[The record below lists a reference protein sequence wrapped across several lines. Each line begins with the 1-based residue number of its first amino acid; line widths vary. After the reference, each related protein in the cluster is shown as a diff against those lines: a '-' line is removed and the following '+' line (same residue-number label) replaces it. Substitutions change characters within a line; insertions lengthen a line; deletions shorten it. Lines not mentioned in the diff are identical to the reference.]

1 MSDQQHQHLP
11 TGPAPAPTPAAQRGQ
26 GSAQG
31 TSSPVQ
37 RPGAPG
43 TVTAAV
49 VISWIALALSVI
61 GVVLMAVRGALTGVS
76 PTGQQLGASFVSV
89 IIALVH
95 LMVLAIVAVLV
106 ARLPRSVGTGTRTW
120 LTFLVLGQIFYNAGN
135 GLAPTILLWIAV
147 LVLLYLPA
155 SSRWVRGT
163 READEAERARR
174 REAWHAR
181 QGAAPADG
189 SEGRPR

>member
-1 MSDQQHQHLP
+1 M
-11 TGPAPAPTPAAQRGQ
+11 
-26 GSAQG
+26 
-31 TSSPVQ
+31 Q
-37 RPGAPG
+37 RPGVPG

-76 PTGQQLGASFVSV
+76 PSGQQLGASFVSV

-95 LMVLAIVAVLV
+95 LTVLATVGVLV

-120 LTFLVLGQIFYNAGN
+120 LTFLVLSQIIYNVST

-147 LVLLYLPA
+147 LVLMYLPP
-155 SSRWVRGT
+155 SNRWVRGT

-189 SEGRPR
+189 SEGWSR